1 MQLPRASDLLVRRL
15 AVASVVANVGI
26 VVTGG
31 VVRLTGS
38 GLGCPTWPTCTADS
52 LIPTPE
58 YAQHGAIEFTNRML
72 TFVLAAVAV
81 ATLLAVLRSDRRDLT
96 RLAVAAF
103 LGIPAQAVLG
113 GITVLTGL
121 NPWTVAAHFLLSMVI
136 LAITTTMASR
146 AYQPP
151 GPARVIVNPSLVTL
165 IRVLVGVTAAVLVLG
180 TVVTGS
186 GPHAGDVDVPRTG
199 FDPETVSQ
207 LHADA
212 VMLLVGLT
220 VATLLWLRGSKAPPA
235 ATRAAAVLLVV
246 ELAQGVI
253 GFVQYFTGLP
263 VILVGVHLLGASL
276 VWIAALRLLLATS
289 TREPAAAPEPVTD
302 GHRGV
307 RGGLRPR
314 CGTIGACPTP
324 SRFPPGRSP
333 PPRPRR
339 PRSSATASTS
349 SPRASARASRA
360 DLFWPWFAANISVLG
375 VATAPSSLGF
385 GVSFWQGAIAGVV
398 GIVVSFALCGCGRA
412 GRQARLGADHGAV
425 AGPRSACAA
434 TGCPRRCPGC
444 SPSAGRPCWSSWP
457 RWPPRPCS
465 TGSAGAAATA
475 PRSSR

>member
-1 MQLPRASDLLVRRL
+1 VHLPRASDALVRRL
-15 AVASVVANVGI
+15 AVASVVANAGI

-52 LIPTPE
+52 LTPTAA

-72 TFVLAAVAV
+72 TFVLTAVV
-81 ATLLAVLRSDRRDLT
+81 LATLLAVLRSDRRDLT

-103 LGIPAQAVLG
+103 VGIPAQAVVG

-121 NPWTVAAHFLLSMVI
+121 NPWTVAAHFLLSMAI
-136 LAITTTMASR
+136 LAITTTMAAR

-235 ATRAAAVLLVV
+235 ATRAAAGLLVV
-246 ELAQGVI
+246 ELAQGLI

-263 VILVGVHLLGASL
+263 VILVGFHLLGACL

-289 TREPAAAPEPVTD
+289 TRQPAPAPEP
-302 GHRGV
+302 
-307 RGGLRPR
+307 
-314 CGTIGACPTP
+314 
-324 SRFPPGRSP
+324 
-333 PPRPRR
+333 
-339 PRSSATASTS
+339 ATA
-349 SPRASARASRA
+349 
-360 DLFWPWFAANISVLG
+360 
-375 VATAPSSLGF
+375 TAEEY
-385 GVSFWQGAIAGVV
+385 
-398 GIVVSFALCGCGRA
+398 
-412 GRQARLGADHGAV
+412 V
-425 AGPRSACAA
+425 AG
-434 TGCPRRCPGC
+434 
-444 SPSAGRPCWSSWP
+444 
-457 RWPPRPCS
+457 
-465 TGSAGAAATA
+465 
-475 PRSSR
+475 

>member
-1 MQLPRASDLLVRRL
+1 MPRASDVLVRRL

-58 YAQHGAIEFTNRML
+58 HAQHGAIEFTNRML
-72 TFVLAAVAV
+72 TFVLTAVAV

-136 LAITTTMASR
+136 LAITTMMASR

-235 ATRAAAVLLVV
+235 ATRAAAVLLGV

-263 VILVGVHLLGASL
+263 VILVGFHLLGAGL

-302 GHRGV
+302 V
-307 RGGLRPR
+307 
-314 CGTIGACPTP
+314 TEEY
-324 SRFPPGRSP
+324 
-333 PPRPRR
+333 
-339 PRSSATASTS
+339 
-349 SPRASARASRA
+349 
-360 DLFWPWFAANISVLG
+360 
-375 VATAPSSLGF
+375 
-385 GVSFWQGAIAGVV
+385 
-398 GIVVSFALCGCGRA
+398 
-412 GRQARLGADHGAV
+412 V
-425 AGPRSACAA
+425 AG
-434 TGCPRRCPGC
+434 
-444 SPSAGRPCWSSWP
+444 
-457 RWPPRPCS
+457 
-465 TGSAGAAATA
+465 
-475 PRSSR
+475 

>member
-1 MQLPRASDLLVRRL
+1 VQLPRASDVLVRRL
-15 AVASVVANVGI
+15 AVASVVANAGI

-38 GLGCPTWPTCTADS
+38 GLGCPTWPTCTDDS
-52 LIPTPE
+52 LTPTTA

-72 TFVLAAVAV
+72 TFVLTAVAV

-96 RLAVAAF
+96 RFAVAAF

-136 LAITTTMASR
+136 LAVTTTMAAR

-165 IRVLVGVTAAVLVLG
+165 VRVLVAVTAAVLVLG

-207 LHADA
+207 LHADG

-220 VATLLWLRGSKAPPA
+220 VAALLWLRGSKAPPA
-235 ATRAAAVLLVV
+235 ATRAAAVLLAV
-246 ELAQGVI
+246 ELAQGVV

-263 VILVGVHLLGASL
+263 VVLVGFHLLGACL

-289 TREPAAAPEPVTD
+289 TRQPAPAAEPGPERGAEPVTD
-302 GHRGV
+302 V
-307 RGGLRPR
+307 
-314 CGTIGACPTP
+314 TEEY
-324 SRFPPGRSP
+324 
-333 PPRPRR
+333 
-339 PRSSATASTS
+339 
-349 SPRASARASRA
+349 
-360 DLFWPWFAANISVLG
+360 
-375 VATAPSSLGF
+375 
-385 GVSFWQGAIAGVV
+385 
-398 GIVVSFALCGCGRA
+398 
-412 GRQARLGADHGAV
+412 V
-425 AGPRSACAA
+425 AG
-434 TGCPRRCPGC
+434 
-444 SPSAGRPCWSSWP
+444 
-457 RWPPRPCS
+457 
-465 TGSAGAAATA
+465 
-475 PRSSR
+475 

>member
-1 MQLPRASDLLVRRL
+1 MQLPRASDVLVRRL
-15 AVASVVANVGI
+15 AVASVVANAGI

-52 LIPTPE
+52 LVPTAE

-72 TFVLAAVAV
+72 TFVLTAVAL

-235 ATRAAAVLLVV
+235 ATRAAAVLLGV

-263 VILVGVHLLGASL
+263 VILVGFHLLGACL

-289 TREPAAAPEPVTD
+289 TREPAPAPEPVTD
-302 GHRGV
+302 V
-307 RGGLRPR
+307 
-314 CGTIGACPTP
+314 TEEY
-324 SRFPPGRSP
+324 
-333 PPRPRR
+333 
-339 PRSSATASTS
+339 
-349 SPRASARASRA
+349 
-360 DLFWPWFAANISVLG
+360 
-375 VATAPSSLGF
+375 
-385 GVSFWQGAIAGVV
+385 
-398 GIVVSFALCGCGRA
+398 
-412 GRQARLGADHGAV
+412 V
-425 AGPRSACAA
+425 AG
-434 TGCPRRCPGC
+434 
-444 SPSAGRPCWSSWP
+444 
-457 RWPPRPCS
+457 
-465 TGSAGAAATA
+465 
-475 PRSSR
+475 

>member
-1 MQLPRASDLLVRRL
+1 MQLPHASDLLVRRL
-15 AVASVVANVGI
+15 AVASVVANAGI

-38 GLGCPTWPTCTADS
+38 GLGCPTWPNCTSDS
-52 LIPTPE
+52 LAPTSE

-72 TFVLAAVAV
+72 TFVLTAVV
-81 ATLLAVLRSDRRDLT
+81 LATLLAVLRSDRRDLT

-103 LGIPAQAVLG
+103 VGIPAQAVLG

-121 NPWTVAAHFLLSMVI
+121 NPWTVAAHFLLSMAI
-136 LAITTTMASR
+136 LAITTTMAAR

-235 ATRAAAVLLVV
+235 ATRAAAVLLAV
-246 ELAQGVI
+246 ELAQGLI

-263 VILVGVHLLGASL
+263 VILVGFHLLGACL

-289 TREPAAAPEPVTD
+289 TRQPAPAPVT
-302 GHRGV
+302 
-307 RGGLRPR
+307 
-314 CGTIGACPTP
+314 A
-324 SRFPPGRSP
+324 
-333 PPRPRR
+333 
-339 PRSSATASTS
+339 ATEEY
-349 SPRASARASRA
+349 
-360 DLFWPWFAANISVLG
+360 
-375 VATAPSSLGF
+375 
-385 GVSFWQGAIAGVV
+385 
-398 GIVVSFALCGCGRA
+398 
-412 GRQARLGADHGAV
+412 V
-425 AGPRSACAA
+425 AG
-434 TGCPRRCPGC
+434 
-444 SPSAGRPCWSSWP
+444 
-457 RWPPRPCS
+457 
-465 TGSAGAAATA
+465 
-475 PRSSR
+475 